1 MRDRHGVGH
10 WKTIRKEWDILSSK
24 ISFSVENGQRVRFW
38 NNKWCEDEL
47 FCVSFPSL
55 FVVAISKEAWMT
67 DVCNS
72 EGKGGWS
79 FKQKGCKGMR
89 KIRWFGWFQGA
100 RTFWLNLSILFW
112 SPVTL
117 FIIPME
123 YNLEI
128 LCATKGDFFLHGR
141 RHKGKP

>member
-38 NNKWCEDEL
+38 NDKWCEDEL

-72 EGKGGWS
+72 EGKGGEALS
-79 FKQKGCKGMR
+79 KKGVKEWER
-89 KIRWFGWFQGA
+89 
-100 RTFWLNLSILFW
+100 
-112 SPVTL
+112 
-117 FIIPME
+117 
-123 YNLEI
+123 
-128 LCATKGDFFLHGR
+128 
-141 RHKGKP
+141 